1 MEEFSLD
8 ANPDPLYEV
17 KKMQLHE
24 EIATLFTKKRIQ
36 IIQTITKKKPKT
48 VGELAKILQR
58 NISAVYRD
66 LKVLEN
72 HELIYLEKQG
82 KSVCPKLKN
91 SHLAINLMHSTEE
104 TTKDTDQESG
114 DEELSDYIG

>member
-1 MEEFSLD
+1 MDEFNLD

-17 KKMQLHE
+17 KKMHLHE
-24 EIATLFTKKRIQ
+24 EMATLFTKKRIQ

-48 VGELAKILQR
+48 IGELAKILQR

-72 HELIYLEKQG
+72 HELVYLEKQG

-91 SHLAINLMHSTEE
+91 SHITINLMHSIDEKN
-104 TTKDTDQESG
+104 KDNKQE
-114 DEELSDYIG
+114 DEQLSDYIG